1 MERKHEID
9 KLDELLNDIQ
19 SYSEN
24 NQDETIE
31 EDNSE
36 VLDVDE
42 EFLDQLFEFADY
54 HREKRLKKE
63 KKKRKKAKKAK
74 KLERKKQRKIL
85 EHQEILRE
93 LEQERLERERLERE
107 EEEERQ
113 KITDMWARIE
123 QRDIDSY
130 KRNRRSSS
138 IFKSS
143 AKTVGFLGLSFAGGY
158 ALGKKLM

>member
-19 SYSEN
+19 SYSEDN
-24 NQDETIE
+24 EIETIE

-54 HREKRLKKE
+54 HRKKRLKKE
-63 KKKRKKAKKAK
+63 KNKRKKAK

-93 LEQERLERERLERE
+93 IEQERLERERLEKE

-113 KITDMWARIE
+113 QIKDMWARIE
-123 QRDIDSY
+123 QMDIDSY